1 MGAVSRE
8 PSRARVV
15 AAVRDL
21 LQQGELRQGER
32 LTEEDVAATMQVGR
46 HTVRAAFAELTS
58 LGLLEHVPNRGA
70 RIPVLDADRI
80 NDLWDYRLTL
90 EAGAMRILLARGHD
104 LTPLADRTQDL
115 LDLPA
120 ETPPSEVAAVH
131 QRIHSTI
138 IQLSGVQRLRDAY
151 VRCEAELLWV
161 VSTVGDVYNA
171 PVLGELHRDLLTAC
185 DHRGEQAVDHLVRDI
200 ENGRAA
206 LLESVWR
213 PAANRRPFS
222 LAMHQPSLPDP

>member
-1 MGAVSRE
+1 MSRE

-15 AAVRDL
+15 AAVRQML
-21 LQQGELRQGER
+21 EQGELRQGDR
-32 LTEEDVAATMQVGR
+32 LTEENVAASMHVGR

-58 LGLLEHVPNRGA
+58 LGLLEHEANRGA
-70 RIPVLDADRI
+70 RIPVLDSERI

-90 EAGAMRILLARGHD
+90 EAGAMRILLSRGRD
-104 LTPLADRTQDL
+104 LSFLADRTQDL

-120 ETPPSEVAAVH
+120 DTSPAEVAATH

-138 IQLSGVQRLRDAY
+138 IDLSGVQRLRDAY
-151 VRCEAELLWV
+151 IRCEAELLWV

-171 PVLGELHRDLLTAC
+171 PVLGEMHRDLLTAC
-185 DHRGEQAVDHLVRDI
+185 QAGGTSAVDHLVADI

-213 PAANRRPFS
+213 TKMSRAPFS
-222 LAMHQPSLPDP
+222 STLGMAPAP

>member
-1 MGAVSRE
+1 MGRVSRQ
-8 PSRARVV
+8 PSRVRVV
-15 AAVRDL
+15 DAVREL
-21 LQQGELRQGER
+21 LQRGELRQGQR
-32 LTEEDVAATMQVGR
+32 LTEEDVAATLQVGR
-46 HTVRAAFAELTS
+46 HTVRAAFAELVS

-70 RIPVLDADRI
+70 RIPVLDARRI

-90 EAGAMRILLARGHD
+90 ESGAMRILLARGHD
-104 LTPLADRTQDL
+104 LTPLADRTQEL

-120 ETPPSEVAAVH
+120 GTPPAEVAAVH

-138 IQLSGVQRLRDAY
+138 IELSGVQRLRDAY
-151 VRCEAELLWV
+151 IRCEAELLWV

-171 PVLGELHRDLLTAC
+171 PVLGELHRDLLVAC
-185 DHRGEQAVDHLVRDI
+185 HDGGDDAITHLVADI

-213 PAANRRPFS
+213 PTTSQLPFAA
-222 LAMHQPSLPDP
+222 AMHTPTR

>member
-1 MGAVSRE
+1 MGPVSRQ
-8 PSRARVV
+8 PSRERVV
-15 AAVRDL
+15 DAVREL

-32 LTEEDVAATMQVGR
+32 LTEEDVAATMHVGR
-46 HTVRAAFAELTS
+46 HTVRAAFAELVS

-90 EAGAMRILLARGHD
+90 EAGAMRILLERGHD
-104 LTPLADRTQDL
+104 LAPLAARTQAL

-120 ETPPSEVAAVH
+120 ESPPSEVAAVH

-138 IQLSGVQRLRDAY
+138 IELSGVRRLRDAY
-151 VRCEAELLWV
+151 ARCEAELLWV

-171 PVLGELHRDLLTAC
+171 PVLGEMHRDLLTAC
-185 DHRGEQAVDHLVRDI
+185 DHEGEHAVDHLVRDI

-206 LLESVWR
+206 LLDSVWR
-213 PAANRRPFS
+213 PSANRRPFS
-222 LAMHQPSLPDP
+222 LAMHHPAIPEL

>member
-1 MGAVSRE
+1 MSRE

-15 AAVRDL
+15 AAVRQML
-21 LQQGELRQGER
+21 EQGELRQGDR
-32 LTEEDVAATMQVGR
+32 LTEENVAASMHVGR

-58 LGLLEHVPNRGA
+58 LGLLEHQANRGA
-70 RIPVLDADRI
+70 RIPVLDSSRI

-90 EAGAMRILLARGHD
+90 EAGAMRILLSRGRD
-104 LTPLADRTQDL
+104 LSALADRTQDL

-120 ETPPSEVAAVH
+120 DTPPAEVAATH

-138 IQLSGVQRLRDAY
+138 IELSGVERLRDAY
-151 VRCEAELLWV
+151 IRCEAELLWV
-161 VSTVGDVYNA
+161 VSTVGDIYNA
-171 PVLGELHRDLLTAC
+171 PVLGEMHRDLLTAC
-185 DHRGEQAVDHLVRDI
+185 QEDGTRAIHHLVTDI

-213 PAANRRPFS
+213 TKISRAPFS
-222 LAMHQPSLPDP
+222 TTMDMSSMQ

>member
-1 MGAVSRE
+1 MGHESSR
-8 PSRARVV
+8 SKVV

-21 LQQGELRQGER
+21 LLQGHLRQGER
-32 LTEEDVAATMQVGR
+32 LTEEAVAQNLRVGR
-46 HTVRAAFAELTS
+46 HTVRAAFAELVS

-90 EAGAMRILLARGHD
+90 EVGAMRIIIERGHD
-104 LTPLADRTQDL
+104 LEPLAERTQAL

-120 ETPPSEVAAVH
+120 DAPPAEVASVH

-138 IQLSGVQRLRDAY
+138 VELSGVQRLRDAY
-151 VRCEAELLWV
+151 ARCEAELLWT
-161 VSTVGDVYNA
+161 VSTVNDVYDA
-171 PVLGELHRDLLTAC
+171 RVLGEMHRDLLGAA
-185 DHRGEQAVDHLVRDI
+185 RAAGQAPVDSLITDI

-213 PAANRRPFS
+213 GRMSYAPFVAALGVQS
-222 LAMHQPSLPDP
+222 LGT